1 VIALGIQN
9 ENAQFTAFGVAIG
22 QMRRG
27 KNFAHE
33 LAIQRID
40 RWTIH
45 RQPADIFFNMITN
58 KLKLSHFS
66 PQKIKTRN
74 EWHNA

>member
-40 RWTIH
+40 RRAIH
-45 RQPADIFFNMITN
+45 RQPADIFFHPITH
-58 KLKLSHFS
+58 KLKFGHFS
-66 PQKIKTRN
+66 PQN
-74 EWHNA
+74 